1 MEPSAEESQFDIP
14 EGYTMIQDN
23 LLDMGKCSQN
33 ILIKNEGRT
42 ATINPYFPT
51 DGNVKTVL
59 GTHPMERPA
68 TEEDGNGKFYMLF
81 QLESIGSKCVCV
93 GIQQQGGD
101 LEKDSFDF
109 RYGF

>member
-1 MEPSAEESQFDIP
+1 MEPSAEDTQFDIP

-42 ATINPYFPT
+42 ATINPYFAT

-59 GTHPMERPA
+59 GTHPA
-68 TEEDGNGKFYMLF
+68 LY
-81 QLESIGSKCVCV
+81 
-93 GIQQQGGD
+93 GD
-101 LEKDSFDF
+101 RHSTI
-109 RYGF
+109 